1 MRPGSLRC
9 FHHHGRPAPPADRQL
24 SWNRNCYPGPVPQT
38 CAMARALFG
47 SRRGVTGAVG
57 PTAQGLR
64 NGLSLHRFFLASRGR
79 VFQSPTAARIPSVVI
94 PRSVSRPTVL
104 PRDVPRPASQIAI
117 HRQGA
122 IGWSEALTRR
132 VRSVAYTEIVAAR
145 ERKLNLTVDAEVLA
159 AARKAA
165 AQRQT
170 TLENLVREFL
180 ASLAGEPGRRRI
192 AQTQLRAAMDR
203 GLVSIGSDAWSR
215 DELYDR

>member
-1 MRPGSLRC
+1 
-9 FHHHGRPAPPADRQL
+9 
-24 SWNRNCYPGPVPQT
+24 
-38 CAMARALFG
+38 MA
-47 SRRGVTGAVG
+47 
-57 PTAQGLR
+57 
-64 NGLSLHRFFLASRGR
+64 N
-79 VFQSPTAARIPSVVI
+79 
-94 PRSVSRPTVL
+94 
-104 PRDVPRPASQIAI
+104 
-117 HRQGA
+117 
-122 IGWSEALTRR
+122 
-132 VRSVAYTEIVAAR
+132 TEIVAAR